1 MRYLSLILLF
11 VLSSLIFASQQDEIM
26 NDANNYYQNKQYEKA
41 IEKYNSI
48 LELNF
53 ESPALYY
60 NLGNAYFRTNQIGK
74 SILNYERALKLDPNN
89 EDLQYNLAIV
99 KARTA
104 DRIKEVPKLFI
115 IEWWEMLISSLSTV
129 MWQVLV
135 LIFYLIF
142 LMSIT
147 IYFVTKSGTMQRLTV
162 FTTLIGLSGAIVLSI
177 ILFANFQRESST
189 EFGIVTTHTISA
201 KQSPNE
207 TSDDVFVIHEG
218 LKVDVQD
225 VFSDWY
231 KIKLSDG
238 KVGWLPK
245 SSMEII

>member
-53 ESPALYY
+53 ESSALYY

-147 IYFVTKSGTMQRLTV
+147 IYFVTKSG
-162 FTTLIGLSGAIVLSI
+162 
-177 ILFANFQRESST
+177 
-189 EFGIVTTHTISA
+189 
-201 KQSPNE
+201 
-207 TSDDVFVIHEG
+207 
-218 LKVDVQD
+218 
-225 VFSDWY
+225 
-231 KIKLSDG
+231 
-238 KVGWLPK
+238 
-245 SSMEII
+245 

>member
-1 MRYLSLILLF
+1 
-11 VLSSLIFASQQDEIM
+11 
-26 NDANNYYQNKQYEKA
+26 
-41 IEKYNSI
+41 
-48 LELNF
+48 
-53 ESPALYY
+53 
-60 NLGNAYFRTNQIGK
+60 
-74 SILNYERALKLDPNN
+74 
-89 EDLQYNLAIV
+89 
-99 KARTA
+99 
-104 DRIKEVPKLFI
+104 
-115 IEWWEMLISSLSTV
+115 
-129 MWQVLV
+129 
-135 LIFYLIF
+135 
-142 LMSIT
+142 
-147 IYFVTKSGTMQRLTV
+147 
-162 FTTLIGLSGAIVLSI
+162 LSI

>member
-1 MRYLSLILLF
+1 
-11 VLSSLIFASQQDEIM
+11 M

-147 IYFVTKSGTMQRLTV
+147 IYFVTKSGTTQRLTV

-189 EFGIVTTHTISA
+189 EFG
-201 KQSPNE
+201 
-207 TSDDVFVIHEG
+207 
-218 LKVDVQD
+218 
-225 VFSDWY
+225 
-231 KIKLSDG
+231 
-238 KVGWLPK
+238 
-245 SSMEII
+245 